1 MKKSPLVLVL
11 SMFLVAGLLW
21 AGCNQSASTTTSDD
35 LDSLAAN
42 EDGAAKPAAED
53 ANIPSP
59 VQMALSILN
68 AKAPFNSELLNP
80 ANKADGYSTS
90 FQQALNL
97 GIYQA
102 DLGYLIANHQTQE
115 ALTYFGAVKK
125 LGDKLQIFGA
135 FEDQMMERAEK
146 NLDSRD
152 SLFAILSDAFKNA
165 DVYLNE
171 NAMMASADLIVAGGW
186 LESTYLVTQ
195 ILKTYDSG
203 PLRKRIG
210 DDKLILP
217 QLLASLEQH
226 KDSKDHM
233 ALATQLRELN
243 TIYDQIK
250 IKHDDKASETD
261 ETNKVVKIKS
271 NTKVRYTRETLAQ
284 ITDKVAAIRKS
295 FTN

>member
-1 MKKSPLVLVL
+1 M
-11 SMFLVAGLLW
+11 
-21 AGCNQSASTTTSDD
+21 
-35 LDSLAAN
+35 
-42 EDGAAKPAAED
+42 
-53 ANIPSP
+53 
-59 VQMALSILN
+59 
-68 AKAPFNSELLNP
+68 LNP

-250 IKHDDKASETD
+250 IKHDDMASETD

-284 ITDKVAAIRKS
+284 ITEKVAAIRKS

>member
-210 DDKLILP
+210 DDKMILP

-233 ALATQLRELN
+233 ALAAQLRELN

-271 NTKVRYTRETLAQ
+271 NTKVRYTRETLTQ